1 MLFRVQTN
9 LFHAEMIPKC
19 VKRSLLD
26 PIITYPVILPDFL
39 FVHYDRWTKRTS
51 RIYATSCK
59 TNLKVKHKVK
69 L

>member
-9 LFHAEMIPKC
+9 LFHAEMIQKYL
-19 VKRSLLD
+19 KRSLLD